1 MVPQGLS
8 RGAQRLVSLCDFA
21 AHSLATNRRRSN
33 AGADVG
39 YNPRMSDQEIILH
52 TLARVRRRLQIGH
65 VVHDAT
71 VLLWLIAVAVA
82 LWRVLRMAGGHAPA
96 LSAVAILVALLLW
109 VGGLLVLS
117 RRLLARRT
125 SLARAA
131 AEVDSRAALHD
142 ELKTAYWFIAHPI
155 ASPWNAAQ
163 LEHAA
168 CSARTLDVSR
178 LLPMRVERGA
188 LAASALISVLLVAL
202 WLAPPLTPS
211 SQALSEGGNALSAAE
226 AKQVQLLRELSA
238 QLPGDSAAAAKLEQ
252 ALTTLQRKEASAEEK
267 QRALAAARAALEQR
281 NLDAASTREGLYQ
294 LAQQL
299 RGNEALKDI
308 AAALEEGDAHKAAQA
323 LQQMPDAHGGKLTAT
338 SPAAERGNEK
348 DLARLIDQAS
358 GRSDAE
364 PGESA
369 SVAAREAID
378 RLNQIAAQLD
388 SQQQLNQASQA
399 LQQLQLAVAQ
409 RSTMSAGRFSQ
420 QAAQNSTPSP
430 NSGQTSMPG
439 GIMFRSAAVAQEKRA
454 SAQQEGSKTGSAMG
468 DSQAEAPLGNRVTP
482 LGVQLKKE
490 AVPNPE
496 PEDQQDAAKN
506 WFYTESK
513 EQKSVVELREVQARE
528 SFAQA
533 QSGAAEGVSVR
544 HRQIVKD
551 YFMQLREGKP

>member
-1 MVPQGLS
+1 M
-8 RGAQRLVSLCDFA
+8 SLRDFA
-21 AHSLATNRRRSN
+21 AHSLAKKPRRSN

-39 YNPRMSDQEIILH
+39 YNPRMSDQEIILQ
-52 TLARVRRRLQIGH
+52 TLARVRRRLQMGH
-65 VVHDAT
+65 VVHDAII
-71 VLLWLIAVAVA
+71 LLWLLAVAAA
-82 LWRVLRMAGGHAPA
+82 LWRVLRMAGDHAPA
-96 LSAVAILVALLLW
+96 LSAVAILIALLLW
-109 VGGLLVLS
+109 VGGLLVLL
-117 RRLLARRT
+117 RRLIARRT

-131 AEVDSRAALHD
+131 AEVDARAALHD

-168 CSARTLDVSR
+168 RSARALDVSR
-178 LLPMRVERGA
+178 LLPMRVERGT
-188 LAASALISVLLVAL
+188 LAASALISVLLLAL

-211 SQALSEGGNALSAAE
+211 SQALAEGGNALSAAE

-238 QLPGDSAAAAKLEQ
+238 QLPGDSAAAAQLEQ

-294 LAQQL
+294 LAQKL

-308 AAALEEGDAHKAAQA
+308 AAALGEGDAHKAAQA
-323 LQQMPDAHGGKLTAT
+323 LQQMPDAHGGKLTAAG
-338 SPAAERGNEK
+338 PAAERSNEK
-348 DLARLIDQAS
+348 DLAHLIDQAS
-358 GRSDAE
+358 GRGGEE

-420 QAAQNSTPSP
+420 QAAQNSTPYP

-454 SAQQEGSKTGSAMG
+454 SAQQERSKTGSAMG
-468 DSQAEAPLGNRVTP
+468 DSQAEAPLGSKVTP

-533 QSGAAEGVSVR
+533 QSGAAEGISVR

-551 YFMQLREGKP
+551 YFMHLREGKP